1 MLEEARHLVKQNA
14 FVYGILVTKD
24 DTSAMRS
31 YSVLC
36 EASLI
41 EKLLLVD
48 FENVKQLNL
57 SRLGDIT
64 NIIAFL
70 PESD

>member
-1 MLEEARHLVKQNA
+1 
-14 FVYGILVTKD
+14 
-24 DTSAMRS
+24 MRS